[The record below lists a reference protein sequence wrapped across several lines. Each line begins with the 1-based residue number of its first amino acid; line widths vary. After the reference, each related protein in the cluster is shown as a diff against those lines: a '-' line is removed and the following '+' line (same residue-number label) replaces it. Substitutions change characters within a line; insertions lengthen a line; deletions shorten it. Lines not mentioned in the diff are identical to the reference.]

1 MMKKNSVKYIGYDE
15 WNALYEK
22 YEDKDMDSKEIRESL
37 EKDFTELSTKW
48 WNMALSNVKLED
60 NEYSDDKCV
69 AEVWFDASGEIDFK
83 DMKKVYEI
91 ALDRIWYSSDRMNL
105 NRWFYIRW
113 LLNLDKE

>member
-1 MMKKNSVKYIGYDE
+1 MKKNSVRYISYEE

-22 YEDKDMDSKEIRESL
+22 YKDKDMSVKENRESL

-48 WNMALSNVKLED
+48 WNVFLSNVKLED
-60 NEYSDDKCV
+60 SEYSDDSYI
-69 AEVWFDASGEIDFK
+69 AEVWFDGSDEVDFTN
-83 DMKKVYEI
+83 MKEVYEI
-91 ALDRIWYSSDRMNL
+91 ALGRIWYCSDRMNL